1 MVAVFNESVS
11 VLSEKHLNEWVLCSG
26 VDPEIVYLN
35 VRSLIGLATYDFLL
49 YSDKLP
55 RRNDG
60 RLNNN
65 TLKANVHLE
74 DGGYGVN
81 AIDPE
86 TGEDRMWG
94 QLKPDNPKVTPD
106 GKVRKYEVPPKEPV
120 EVICPKV
127 SHRIGLKVAKKAGLL
142 KEYRE
147 RIREQWILTEGITY
161 KEFLRQ
167 KDQLFWKW
175 VKENVE
181 IAIAVVEGTKKAGAL
196 LSQGI
201 AAVSIPGIWNGCPK
215 DSDGNP
221 ILLPKLKYFATPGRE
236 IVIVF
241 DQDEKL
247 KTQASVIAARERLA
261 SCFREACC
269 RVTYLT
275 WDTEEKGIDDAIVA
289 NGREWFRSVW
299 ENRSNEPAPIK
310 VTKLEHELPKWN
322 EKRVCE
328 YLASL
333 YKDILI
339 YEGVTK
345 EWYLYNAEKH
355 GIWELISKERL
366 EQRLML
372 ELDALVDKA
381 ETITQQIQRAIN
393 AVKTS
398 NRDKLEKSRIIE
410 QLKQQLP
417 KVSDYKFTFV
427 EAIGK
432 RLSRVLLVNE
442 MATNSQKGL
451 IPFRNG
457 VLDLETRELSPHS
470 PQNYLTWSLPYDYNP
485 LAQCNPIKQWLL
497 EMLEGDETLVNLIRA
512 YLHGIVT
519 GRADWQKFLALCGP
533 GGSGKSTLTKLA
545 IALVGAQNV
554 HITDLDILEKDKFE
568 TANIKYKRL
577 VIINEAT
584 SYKGVKKLKAL
595 TGGDRLRFE
604 QKYKQALASFYPD
617 ALVIITSNEPIK
629 TGDHTSGLYRREI
642 PLAMNRRIAEKDQRK
657 LIDHDRDNNITG
669 EFAPYIPGL
678 LNWVLDM
685 DSDQATQIIKDPLNY
700 APGLL
705 KSKLENLIDTN
716 SIAAW
721 LNEKVI
727 HDDNYQTQ
735 VGCKPPLGESKEEIW
750 LYASYCSYCH
760 GAGINTISLTR
771 FSYLLLD
778 LCKNQ
783 LGFTVKKGR
792 DRKGAFIQGLKI
804 RDGMDADLPPLIEG
818 IYTQSCDEPV
828 VTVTEVVTSSVMGQ
842 RQAGDEGDG
851 FDDFLNSYKKTSSS
865 SVGLLE
871 KPSIITEPIPER
883 EKTANNPSNPS
894 QSSPVKVTG
903 DHEPV
908 TDSSQEDEKVNIVSW
923 DEIIE
928 DIDQQMERLGWDRQ
942 FGQQYIHEKYGKKSR
957 QVLSDRQLLEFL
969 AHLKSQPKFKVG
981 QTAIF
986 RGTKVII
993 ERLIDKFVAVVRLF
1007 DNPKEK
1013 PMEVSINHL
1022 SFSGLSG

>member
-1 MVAVFNESVS
+1 MNNINEQ
-11 VLSEKHLNEWVLCSG
+11 HRNEWVLGSG
-26 VDPEIVYLN
+26 VDPEIVGLN
-35 VRSLIGLATYDFLL
+35 VRSLIGPATYDLLL
-49 YSDKLP
+49 YSENVP

-60 RLNNN
+60 RINNR
-65 TLKANVHLE
+65 TLKANAHLE
-74 DGGYGVN
+74 YGGYAVN
-81 AIDPE
+81 AINPE
-86 TGEDRMWG
+86 TGEDLLWG
-94 QLKPDNPKVTPD
+94 QLKANTPKVTPD
-106 GKVRKYEVPPKEPV
+106 GKVRKYEVPPFEPV
-120 EVICPKV
+120 EAICLKV
-127 SHRIGLKVAKKAGLL
+127 SHRIGLKVAKKAGII
-142 KEYRE
+142 KKYRE
-147 RIREQWILTEGITY
+147 RIREQWIMTEGITY

-167 KDQLFWKW
+167 KDKLFWKW
-175 VKENVE
+175 VKENPE
-181 IAIAVVEGTKKAGAL
+181 IAIAVVEGSKKAGAL

-201 AAVSIPGIWNGCPK
+201 AAISIPGIWNGSPK
-215 DSDGNP
+215 DSEGNP
-221 ILLPKLKYFATPGRE
+221 TLLPQLQYLAQPGRE

-261 SCFREACC
+261 NCFRDQCC
-269 RVTYLT
+269 KVLFISWETP
-275 WDTEEKGIDDAIVA
+275 EKGIDDAIVA
-289 NGREWFRSVW
+289 NGKEWFKEVW
-299 ENRSNEPAPIK
+299 ENRSVEPAPIK
-310 VTKLEHELPKWN
+310 VSKLEHNLPKWN

-333 YKDILI
+333 YKDRLI
-339 YEGVTK
+339 YEGTTK
-345 EWYLYNAEKH
+345 DWYLYNAEKE
-355 GIWELISKERL
+355 GIWESITKERL

-372 ELDALVDKA
+372 ELDGLVDKA
-381 ETITQQIQRAIN
+381 ETISQQIQTAIN
-393 AVKTS
+393 AVKGS
-398 NRDKLEKSRIIE
+398 NRDRVQKSELIE
-410 QLKQQLP
+410 QLKAQIP

-432 RLSRVLLVNE
+432 RLSRVLLVKE
-442 MATNSQKGL
+442 MANNAQKGL

-457 VLDLETRELSPHS
+457 VLDIETKELCPHS
-470 PQNYLTWSLPYDYNP
+470 PTNYLTWCLPYDYNP
-485 LAQCNPIKQWLL
+485 LASCNPIKQWLL
-497 EMLEGDETLVNLIRA
+497 EMVEGDETLVNLIRA

-533 GGSGKSTLTKLA
+533 GGSGKSTLTNLA
-545 IALVGAQNV
+545 IALVGPENV

-568 TANIKYKRL
+568 TANLKYKRL

-642 PLAMNRRIAEKDQRK
+642 PLAMNRRIPEKDQRK
-657 LIDHDRDNNITG
+657 LIDHDRNNNITG

-678 LNWVLDM
+678 LNWVLEM
-685 DSDQATQIIKDPLNY
+685 DSDEATQIIKDPLNY
-700 APGLL
+700 APGLR

-727 HDDNYQTQ
+727 YDDDAQTQ
-735 VGCKPPLGESKEEIW
+735 VGCKSPLGESKENIW
-750 LYASYCSYCH
+750 LYANYSEHCSLS
-760 GAGINTISLTR
+760 GVNAISLSR

-783 LGFTVKKGR
+783 LGFEISKGR

-828 VTVTEVVTSSVMGQ
+828 VTVTANVTDGVTGERGISDECDGCVDVSS
-842 RQAGDEGDG
+842 
-851 FDDFLNSYKKTSSS
+851 TSNKSQSS

-871 KPSIITEPIPER
+871 KVSTITEPKMEI
-883 EKTANNPSNPS
+883 EKDENNSSESS
-894 QSSPVKVTG
+894 QSSPPSVTE
-903 DHEPV
+903 DNQAI
-908 TDSSQEDEKVNIVSW
+908 TNSSQDDEELVDW

-928 DIDQQMERLGWDRQ
+928 GIDKEMSRLGWGVQ
-942 FGQQYIHEKYGKKSR
+942 QGQGYILEKYGKKSR

-969 AHLKSQPKFKVG
+969 EYLKEQPKFKVG
-981 QTAIF
+981 QTAIY
-986 RGTKVII
+986 RVTKVII
-993 ERLIDKFVAVVRLF
+993 ERLINQFVAVVRSSS
-1007 DNPKEK
+1007 NPKDK
-1013 PMEVSINHL
+1013 PMEVSMSHL
-1022 SFSGLSG
+1022 SVAI